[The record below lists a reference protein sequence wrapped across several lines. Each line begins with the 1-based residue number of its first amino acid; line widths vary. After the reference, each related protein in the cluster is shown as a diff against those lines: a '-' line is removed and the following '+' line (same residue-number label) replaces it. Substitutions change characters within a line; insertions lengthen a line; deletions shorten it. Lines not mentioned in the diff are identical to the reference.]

1 MKMREKG
8 AVLVTGAAGGLGKA
22 CALRLVREGYKVFAG
37 VRDLRAAEG
46 LSKEIGPRLTTILLD
61 ITIAEQVKAAAELV
75 GDSLG
80 QEAGLVG
87 LINTA
92 GIALSG
98 PLEFLPLES
107 LRRIFEVNVIGQV
120 SVIQAFLPLL
130 RRSQGRIV
138 NLGSGSGIMA
148 LPFVGG
154 YSASKFALR
163 ALNDS
168 LRRELRPWRIAV
180 ILVDLGFIGTG
191 LKEKS
196 LAEAKETLEGL
207 PPDAKDLYA
216 RPFSAGIKFMTRA
229 FEEATPA
236 ESVAE
241 LIFKALREKRPKSR
255 YGIGAHI
262 RKASLAKFMPAGW
275 TDRLVWRLLGRYL

>member
-1 MKMREKG
+1 MKMREKS
-8 AVLVTGAAGGLGKA
+8 AVLVTGAAGGLGRA
-22 CALRLVREGYKVFAG
+22 CALRLGREGYHVFAA
-37 VRDLRAAEG
+37 VRDLHAAEG
-46 LSKEIGPRLTTILLD
+46 LRKEIGPRLTAILLD
-61 ITIAEQVKAAAELV
+61 ITVAEQVKAAAELV

-80 QEAGLVG
+80 QQAGLVG
-87 LINTA
+87 LINSA

-107 LRRIFEVNVIGQV
+107 LRRIFEVNVVGQI

-138 NLGSGSGIMA
+138 NVGSGSGILA
-148 LPFVGG
+148 LPFMGG

-168 LRRELRPWRIAV
+168 LRRELRPWRIPV
-180 ILVDLGFIGTG
+180 ILVDLGFIETG
-191 LKEKS
+191 LKEKG
-196 LAEAKETLEGL
+196 LAEAKSSLEGF
-207 PPDAKDLYA
+207 PPDAIDLYA
-216 RPFSAGIKFMTRA
+216 RPFSAGIKLMTRA

-236 ESVAE
+236 ESAAE
-241 LIFKALREKRPKSR
+241 LIFKALRVKRPKSR
-255 YGIGAHI
+255 YEIGAHI

-275 TDRLVWRLLGRYL
+275 TDRVVWRFLGRYF